1 MKKKK
6 IEENEPFVTEGII
19 APIQSERE
27 IMHEFYR
34 KLGIPNGTHKM
45 IGKMKISFTTFSTS
59 KEDTEVSTRT
69 RNLSTPKSR
78 SFDPI

>member
-34 KLGIPNGTHKM
+34 KRGIPNGTHKM
-45 IGKMKISFTTFSTS
+45 IGKTRISFTTFSTS
-59 KEDTEVSTRT
+59 KEDAEP
-69 RNLSTPKSR
+69 LGEQPPKK
-78 SFDPI
+78 D